1 MPITPIDT
9 GRLIVRS
16 LTESDIDALYDLES
30 DPEVKRYLGGP
41 TRHSRGAYHRDLLNH
56 PRGEYDLLAIVHKA
70 TGKFGGRCS
79 LKSKRPGDREMEIV
93 ITRPYW
99 RQGLGLEI
107 GLQLIGLAFEDP
119 TIDSVVGVVHP
130 ENLAS
135 QGLMKK
141 LGMVPTSEY
150 IDPDYPANLVFKI
163 GRES

>member
-1 MPITPIDT
+1 
-9 GRLIVRS
+9 
-16 LTESDIDALYDLES
+16 
-30 DPEVKRYLGGP
+30 
-41 TRHSRGAYHRDLLNH
+41 
-56 PRGEYDLLAIVHKA
+56 
-70 TGKFGGRCS
+70 
-79 LKSKRPGDREMEIV
+79 
-93 ITRPYW
+93 
-99 RQGLGLEI
+99 LGLEI